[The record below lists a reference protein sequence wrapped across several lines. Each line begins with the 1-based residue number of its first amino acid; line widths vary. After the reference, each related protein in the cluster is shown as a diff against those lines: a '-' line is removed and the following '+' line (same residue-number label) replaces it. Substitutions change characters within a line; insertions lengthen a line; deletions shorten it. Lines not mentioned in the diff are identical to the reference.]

1 MCGVYMVSVC
11 VCAELCVCGV
21 CNVMRGL
28 CVVCVCVMCVWGIVW
43 YLYVCVLCG
52 MYV

>member
-1 MCGVYMVSVC
+1 
-11 VCAELCVCGV
+11 VCGV

-52 MYV
+52 MYVCSEITCVRAKSCWTL